1 MEFDNDFL
9 TRLQYYDDHFR
20 RVLWLKYS
28 IYKMLFPRVYF
39 LLYFLK
45 LSDDNEIL
53 NDCKARRPKPCISED
68 LKYDFTELF

>member
-9 TRLQYYDDHFR
+9 TKSEYYDDHFR

-28 IYKMLFPRVYF
+28 IYKMLFLRVCF

-53 NDCKARRPKPCISED
+53 NGCKARWPKLCISED
-68 LKYDFTELF
+68 LKCDFTELF

>member
-1 MEFDNDFL
+1 MEFENDFL
-9 TRLQYYDDHFR
+9 TKLQYYDDHFR

-28 IYKMLFPRVYF
+28 VYKMKFFRVRF

-53 NDCKARRPKPCISED
+53 NGCKARGPKSSISEHVRC
-68 LKYDFTELF
+68 DFTESF